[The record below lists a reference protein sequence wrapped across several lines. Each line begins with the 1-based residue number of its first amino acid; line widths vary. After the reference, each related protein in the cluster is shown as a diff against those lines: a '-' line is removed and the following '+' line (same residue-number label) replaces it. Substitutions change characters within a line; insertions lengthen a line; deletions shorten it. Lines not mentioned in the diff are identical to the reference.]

1 VNQIG
6 QQALKLVLTLLV
18 VALLLQWTW
27 QLVKPL
33 VPLGVMIGV
42 VWVVVRVVR
51 ARRQDW

>member
-1 VNQIG
+1 MNQIG
-6 QQALKLVLTLLV
+6 QQALKLVLALLV
-18 VALLLQWTW
+18 AALLVQWTW

-33 VPLGVMIGV
+33 VALGLLIGV